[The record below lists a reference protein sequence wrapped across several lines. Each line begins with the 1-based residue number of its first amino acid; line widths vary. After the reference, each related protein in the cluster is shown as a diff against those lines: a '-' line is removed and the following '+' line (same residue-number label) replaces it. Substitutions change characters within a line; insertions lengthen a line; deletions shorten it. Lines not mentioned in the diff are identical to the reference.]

1 MPDWLSLLLFVGIYI
16 ALQTWIL
23 PKMGV
28 ST

>member
-1 MPDWLSLLLFVGIYI
+1 MKEMVFIILFVGIYLL
-16 ALQTWIL
+16 LQIYIL

>member
-1 MPDWLSLLLFVGIYI
+1 MPDWLMIVLFIAGYL
-16 ALQTWIL
+16 ALQMWIL

>member
-1 MPDWLSLLLFVGIYI
+1 MKEILLFVGFVAGWIVLMKY
-16 ALQTWIL
+16 IL